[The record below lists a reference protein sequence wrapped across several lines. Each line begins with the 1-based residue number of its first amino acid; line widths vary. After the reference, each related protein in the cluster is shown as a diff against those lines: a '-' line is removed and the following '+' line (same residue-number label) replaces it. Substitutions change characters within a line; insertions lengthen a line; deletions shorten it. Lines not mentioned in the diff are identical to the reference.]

1 MPSRSQNL
9 KLALNSYFT
18 YREKIIRDYANTFD
32 VDSYNVTFTNFPF
45 CTCSEFEPETF
56 CKHIFYMLLFYYK
69 VNIKNR
75 IIKNIEWEDQEL
87 RNLFRKKYRNSTRRA
102 ISSPPRL
109 YRNRRERERRR
120 ATLHRRRVLYNA
132 QIIARREV
140 EERVRER
147 RIAERDRRIV
157 AQNSARE
164 AAERARRVATQRV
177 ARRVAVQR
185 ISREAAER
193 ARERARETAERAREA
208 AERARRL
215 AARRVG
221 REVAERAR
229 NSVARSI
236 RRPLS
241 NIRRNAQ
248 REAIQAV
255 RNLPPEIII
264 QDRRL
269 NRSRPSGNLP
279 NILNRPQAPR
289 NSDRPMNSP
298 RYSRVPAPP
307 LEQRLRNSVS
317 RARLRRLRHSGNI
330 TNMSIIHPPYECIG
344 RLDKCSICMEC
355 VRSNLNIVM
364 KCSICTNE
372 FHNQCLDRWVAQ
384 RMRQQQMPSCPLCR
398 SIFST

>member
-1 MPSRSQNL
+1 MPSRSNNL
-9 KLALNSYFT
+9 KLALNSYFI
-18 YREKIIRDYANTFD
+18 YREKLIRDYVNTFD
-32 VDSYNVTFTNFPF
+32 VDSYNVAFTNFPF
-45 CTCSEFEPETF
+45 CTCSEFGSDTF

-120 ATLHRRRVLYNA
+120 ATLHTRRVLYNA
-132 QIIARREV
+132 QIIARREA
-140 EERVRER
+140 EERARGR

-164 AAERARRVATQRV
+164 AAERARRVAAQRV
-177 ARRVAVQR
+177 
-185 ISREAAER
+185 
-193 ARERARETAERAREA
+193 AREA
-208 AERARRL
+208 AERARAREG
-215 AARRVG
+215 ARRVAAQIVAR
-221 REVAERAR
+221 REAAERVR
-229 NSVARSI
+229 NSSARSI

-241 NIRRNAQ
+241 NIRINAR

-255 RNLPPEIII
+255 RNLSPEIII
-264 QDRRL
+264 QVQRERRL
-269 NRSRPSGNLP
+269 NRSRPSRILP

-289 NSDRPMNSP
+289 NSDRPLNSP
-298 RYSRVPAPP
+298 RHIRIPAPP
-307 LEQRLRNSVS
+307 LEQRFERSIS
-317 RARLRRLRHSGNI
+317 RARLRRLRYSGNVA
-330 TNMSIIHPPYECIG
+330 NMSIIRPPYDCIG

-372 FHNQCLDRWVAQ
+372 FHNICLDRWIAQ
-384 RMRQQQMPSCPLCR
+384 RMGQEQMPSCPLCR
-398 SIFST
+398 SVFST